1 LQTWALQGQGIKI
14 GEQQFQ
20 AAANTPAVIDT
31 GTSLFALPANL
42 FDKLAVVWRE
52 ELGQ

>member
-14 GEQQFQ
+14 GDQQYLT
-20 AAANTPAVIDT
+20 AINTPAVIDT
-31 GTSLFALPANL
+31 GTSLFALPSDL
-42 FDKLAVVWRE
+42 FDKLVAVWRE